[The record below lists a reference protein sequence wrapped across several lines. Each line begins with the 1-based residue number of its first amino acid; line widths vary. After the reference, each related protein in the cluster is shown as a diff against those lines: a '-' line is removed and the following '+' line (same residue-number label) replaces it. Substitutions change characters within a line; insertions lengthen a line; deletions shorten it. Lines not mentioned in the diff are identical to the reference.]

1 MRSAE
6 QVLVLITRALIN
18 RSNIVNLQL
27 VIISHPATATSTTS
41 MTTIARA
48 TPRRSSPVLAQS
60 AKAVYPYRYRCPFIQ
75 NLRTDP
81 CSGVDSYE
89 AGLN

>member
-18 RSNIVNLQL
+18 RSNIVYLQL
-27 VIISHPATATSTTS
+27 VIISHPATTTTTTG

-48 TPRRSSPVLAQS
+48 TPRRSFARVRPISEGGISVSLSLLVHSEFTNGPL
-60 AKAVYPYRYRCPFIQ
+60 
-75 NLRTDP
+75 
-81 CSGVDSYE
+81 
-89 AGLN
+89 